1 MVSKTPL
8 PSRALLFLLALL
20 NLVIARAEDQRKLLP
35 LPGEVFKMEGSE
47 AFVILPD
54 AKPGGPP
61 IPWVWYAPT
70 LSGLPGKEEQWMFER
85 FTRAGM
91 AIAGIDVGESYGSP
105 DGCALFS
112 AFHTHLTTTRGF
124 APKAVMLARSRGGL
138 MALGWAADH
147 PEKIAAFA
155 GIYPVCNLASYPGL
169 DKAAGAYHL
178 SAGELA
184 ARLVEYNPPDRL
196 APLAKAGVPFFA
208 IHGDK
213 DEVVPLEANSLE
225 IQKRYTALGGR
236 MQLLIPP
243 GQGHNMWSGFFE
255 CQALVDFVTAT
266 AIHRKSNA
274 FFAMDTI
281 ARGGAAEVV
290 PMLRDL
296 GYDGLGGTAGDSAM
310 PVALK
315 EAGLKFFNGYLTKS
329 FEAGKPGLDE
339 DLRHKIDAMQ
349 GQGAALWLAV
359 DQVAAQ
365 ARPFPK
371 SSPEGDPVVI
381 AQLKDIATYAAARD
395 VRIALYPH
403 TGTWLERVPDA
414 IRVANGVN
422 LPSVGV
428 TFNLCHWLKVE
439 GAETDPLPVLQA
451 ALPRLM
457 FVTINGAD
465 TGDTKTMGWD
475 RLIQPLGEGSYDAA
489 GFMGKVRAAGYM
501 GPVGFQGFGIRR
513 DPKEVLQRS
522 MEFWRRL

>member
-1 MVSKTPL
+1 MLSKAPL
-8 PSRALLFLLALL
+8 PYRVLLLLLFLL
-20 NLVIARAEDQRKLLP
+20 NLVPAMAEDQSKMLP
-35 LPGEVFKMEGSE
+35 LPGEVFKVEGAA

-70 LSGLPGKEEQWMFER
+70 LPGLPGKEEQWMFER
-85 FTRAGM
+85 FTKAGI
-91 AIAGIDVGESYGSP
+91 AIAGIDVGESFGNP
-105 DGCALFS
+105 AGRALFT
-112 AFHTHLTTTRGF
+112 AFHAHLTTTRGF

-138 MALGWAADH
+138 MALCWAAEH
-147 PEKIAAFA
+147 PDKIAAFA

-169 DKAAGAYHL
+169 EKAAGAYHL

-184 ARLVEYNPPDRL
+184 ARLVEHNPPDRL

-225 IQKRYTALGGR
+225 IQKRYSALGGR
-236 MQLLIPP
+236 MHLIIPA

-266 AIHRKSNA
+266 AVPRKTNA

-310 PVALK
+310 PAALK
-315 EAGLKFFNGYLTKS
+315 AAGLKFFNGYLTKS
-329 FEAGKPGLDE
+329 FEAGKPGLDD
-339 DLRHKIDAMQ
+339 DLRHRIDAMQ

-359 DQVAAQ
+359 DQVTAQ
-365 ARPFPK
+365 AKPFPK
-371 SSPEGDPVVI
+371 SSPEADPVVI
-381 AQLKDIATYAAARD
+381 AQLKEIAAYAGPRD

-403 TGTWLERVPDA
+403 TGTWLERVSDA
-414 IRVANGVN
+414 IRVADQVN

-465 TGDTKTMGWD
+465 TGDTKTMSWE

-489 GFMGKVRAAGYM
+489 GFMRKVRAAGYT
-501 GPVGFQGFGIRR
+501 GPVGFQGYGIRR

-522 MEFWRRL
+522 MEFWQRQ